1 MGSRPR
7 RWFGVVVA
15 GLAGSLLAGCGGG
28 ASVGGEGTSVVA
40 TFYPFAYV
48 ADRVAGEH
56 ADVTNLTGSGAE
68 PHDLE
73 LTPQQVAAVA
83 AADVT
88 LYEEGFQPAVDDAVQ
103 ENAEGSVLE
112 VTEAVGHS
120 KRDNALGHASHQ
132 SREQSPEDGHA
143 HPGLAG
149 DPHIW
154 LDPTKLAAVATSLA
168 AKLAEADPDNAADYR
183 RNAERLVTD
192 LRRLDR
198 DFRRGLAD
206 CERRTF
212 VTSHAAFG
220 HLAQRYGLEM
230 VPIAGLSPDIEP
242 SPARLAELEQVVAEK
257 GVTTIF
263 SETLASPALARTLA
277 EEVGVRT
284 AVLDPI
290 EGLSDA
296 TEHEDYMSLMR
307 ANLAALKEANG
318 CT

>member
-1 MGSRPR
+1 VSCC
-7 RWFGVVVA
+7 
-15 GLAGSLLAGCGGG
+15 LLAGCGGG
-28 ASVGGEGTSVVA
+28 SSISSEGTSVVA
-40 TFYPFAYV
+40 GFYPFAYV
-48 ADRVAGEH
+48 AERVAGGH
-56 ADVTNLTGSGAE
+56 ADVTNLTSPGAE

-83 AADVT
+83 AADVSV
-88 LYEEGFQPAVDDAVQ
+88 YEEGFQPAVDAAVQ
-103 ENAEGSVLE
+103 ESAEGSVLE
-112 VTEAVGHS
+112 VTQTIGRPERGEAP
-120 KRDNALGHASHQ
+120 GHAGH
-132 SREQSPEDGHA
+132 HA
-143 HPGLAG
+143 HGDEPAHTDLAG

-154 LDPTKLAAVATSLA
+154 QDPTKLADIATALA
-168 AKLAEADPDNAADYR
+168 AKLAKADPDNAADYR
-183 RNAERLVTD
+183 RNADRLVAD

-242 SPARLAELEQVVAEK
+242 SPARLAELEQVVADE

-263 SETLASPALARTLA
+263 AETLASPALARTLA

-284 AVLDPI
+284 AVLDPV

-296 TEHEDYMSLMR
+296 TADEDYLSLMR
-307 ANLAALKEANG
+307 SNLAALKRANG

>member
-1 MGSRPR
+1 MRHRHTS
-7 RWFGVVVA
+7 WFGAVVA
-15 GLAGSLLAGCGGG
+15 CCLLAGCGGG
-28 ASVGGEGTSVVA
+28 ASISSEGTSVVA
-40 TFYPFAYV
+40 GFYPFAYV
-48 ADRVAGEH
+48 AERVAGRH
-56 ADVTNLTGSGAE
+56 VDVTNLTGPGAE

-83 AADVT
+83 AADVSV
-88 LYEEGFQPAVDDAVQ
+88 YEKGFQPAVDAAVE

-112 VTEAVGHS
+112 VTQAIGHS
-120 KRDNALGHASHQ
+120 ESGEALGHAGHQ
-132 SREQSPEDGHA
+132 SRGDAPARTD
-143 HPGLAG
+143 LAG

-154 LDPTKLAAVATSLA
+154 QDPTKLADIATALA
-168 AKLAEADPDNAADYR
+168 AELAKADPDNAADYR
-183 RNAERLVTD
+183 RNADRLVAD

-198 DFRRGLAD
+198 DYRRGLAD

-242 SPARLAELEQVVAEK
+242 SPARLAELEEVVDDK

-284 AVLDPI
+284 AVLDPV

-296 TEHEDYMSLMR
+296 TADEDYLSLMR
-307 ANLAALKEANG
+307 SNLAALKKANG

>member
-1 MGSRPR
+1 MRVTPTP
-7 RWFGVVVA
+7 WFGTVVA
-15 GLAGSLLAGCGGG
+15 GLAGCLLAGCGGG
-28 ASVGGEGTSVVA
+28 ATVSGEGTSVVA
-40 TFYPFAYV
+40 AFYPFAYV

-56 ADVTNLTGSGAE
+56 ADVTNLTGPGAE

-88 LYEEGFQPAVDDAVQ
+88 VYEEGFQPAVDDAVQ
-103 ENAEGSVLE
+103 ENAEGSALE
-112 VTEAVGHS
+112 VTEAVAHS
-120 KRDNALGHASHQ
+120 SGDAALGHAGHQ
-132 SREQSPEDGHA
+132 SRGDAHA
-143 HPGLAG
+143 HPDLAG

-154 LDPTKLAAVATSLA
+154 QDPTKLADVATSLA
-168 AKLAEADPDNAADYR
+168 AKLAEADPGNAAEYR
-183 RNAERLVTD
+183 RNADRLVAD
-192 LRRLDR
+192 LQHLDR
-198 DFRRGLAD
+198 DYRRGLAE

-242 SPARLAELEQVVAEK
+242 SPARLAELEQVVADE

-284 AVLDPI
+284 AVLDPV

-296 TEHEDYMSLMR
+296 TQDEDYLSLMR
-307 ANLAALKEANG
+307 SNLAALENANG

>member
-1 MGSRPR
+1 MP
-7 RWFGVVVA
+7 WFGAVVA
-15 GLAGSLLAGCGGG
+15 GLAGCLVAGCGGV

-40 TFYPFAYV
+40 GFYPFAYV

-56 ADVTNLTGSGAE
+56 ADVTNLTGAGAE

-88 LYEEGFQPAVDDAVQ
+88 VYEAGFQPAVDDAVQ
-103 ENAEGSVLE
+103 ENAEGAVLE
-112 VTEAVGHS
+112 VTDAAGHS
-120 KRDNALGHASHQ
+120 SGDEALGHAGHQ
-132 SREQSPEDGHA
+132 SRGDAHA
-143 HPGLAG
+143 HP

-154 LDPTKLAAVATSLA
+154 QDPTKLAAVATSLA
-168 AKLAEADPDNAADYR
+168 GKLAEADPDNAADYR
-183 RNAERLVTD
+183 RNADQLVAD
-192 LRRLDR
+192 LQRLDR
-198 DFRRGLAD
+198 DYRRGLAD

-242 SPARLAELEQVVAEK
+242 SPARLAELEQVVADK

-284 AVLDPI
+284 AVLDPV

-296 TEHEDYMSLMR
+296 TQDEDYLSLMR
-307 ANLAALKEANG
+307 SNLTALKNANG

>member
-1 MGSRPR
+1 MRVRPTS
-7 RWFGVVVA
+7 WFGTVVA
-15 GLAGSLLAGCGGG
+15 GLAGCLLAGCGGG
-28 ASVGGEGTSVVA
+28 ASFSGEGTSVVA
-40 TFYPFAYV
+40 GFYPFAYV

-56 ADVTNLTGSGAE
+56 ADVTNLTGAGAE

-88 LYEEGFQPAVDDAVQ
+88 VYEEGFQPAVDDAVQ

-112 VTEAVGHS
+112 VIEAVGHS
-120 KRDNALGHASHQ
+120 SGDAALGHAGHQ
-132 SREQSPEDGHA
+132 SRGDAHA
-143 HPGLAG
+143 HPDLAG

-154 LDPTKLAAVATSLA
+154 QDPTKLAAVATSLA
-168 AKLAEADPDNAADYR
+168 GKLAEADPDNAADYR
-183 RNAERLVTD
+183 RNADQLVAD
-192 LRRLDR
+192 LQRLDR
-198 DFRRGLAD
+198 DYRRGLAD

-242 SPARLAELEQVVAEK
+242 SPARLAELEQVVADE

-284 AVLDPI
+284 AVLDPV

-296 TEHEDYMSLMR
+296 TQSEDYLSLMR
-307 ANLAALKEANG
+307 SNLAALKKANG
-318 CT
+318 CI

>member
-1 MGSRPR
+1 MRVRPTP
-7 RWFGVVVA
+7 WFGTVLA
-15 GLAGSLLAGCGGG
+15 GLAGGLLAGCGGG
-28 ASVGGEGTSVVA
+28 ASVSGEGTSVVA
-40 TFYPFAYV
+40 GFYPFAYV

-56 ADVTNLTGSGAE
+56 ADVTNLTGAGAE

-88 LYEEGFQPAVDDAVQ
+88 VYEEGFQPAVDDAVR
-103 ENAEGSVLE
+103 ENAEGAVLE

-120 KRDNALGHASHQ
+120 SGDAALGHAGHQ
-132 SREQSPEDGHA
+132 SRGDAHA
-143 HPGLAG
+143 HPDLAG

-154 LDPTKLAAVATSLA
+154 QDPTKLAAVTTSLA
-168 AKLAEADPDNAADYR
+168 GKLAEADPDNAAAYR
-183 RNAERLVTD
+183 RNADRLVAD
-192 LRRLDR
+192 LQRLDR
-198 DFRRGLAD
+198 DYRRGLAD

-220 HLAQRYGLEM
+220 HLAQRYDLKM

-242 SPARLAELEQVVAEK
+242 SPARLAELEQVVADE

-284 AVLDPI
+284 AVLDPV
-290 EGLSDA
+290 EGLSEA
-296 TEHEDYMSLMR
+296 TQDEDYLSLMR
-307 ANLAALKEANG
+307 ANLAALKKANG